1 MKKGEVKAGRKTCV
15 CLEKENTF
23 TESKHTLTH
32 RKREHTHTVSPFCI
46 IMAANNKVI
55 YSVGLM
61 CDRTAPAS
69 WHLRQ
74 TNDREVTSQNN
85 PGFLFLTLDQ
95 LNFIHQIA

>member
-1 MKKGEVKAGRKTCV
+1 MYVW
-15 CLEKENTF
+15 
-23 TESKHTLTH
+23 
-32 RKREHTHTVSPFCI
+32 RKRIHSQRASIYSHIERTHTHTHTVSPFCI

-55 YSVGLM
+55 YSVGLL

-74 TNDREVTSQNN
+74 TNDREVTSQNI